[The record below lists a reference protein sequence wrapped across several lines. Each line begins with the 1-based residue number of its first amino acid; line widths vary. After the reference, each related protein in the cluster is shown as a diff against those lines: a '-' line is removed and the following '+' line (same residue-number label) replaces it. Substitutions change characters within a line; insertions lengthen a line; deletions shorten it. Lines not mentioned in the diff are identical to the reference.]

1 MDIATWSYLSE
12 YKLKRTYPRGIRV
25 KEGIAKILITEG
37 EIKKRI
43 KELGREISYD
53 YEGKN
58 PVLVTILR
66 GAIVFL
72 CDLMRE
78 ISVPVTL
85 DFLSVSSYLEQTQT
99 GVVKILKDL
108 DTSIENRHIILV
120 EDIVDTGLTLDYII
134 RTLKERKPSDI
145 RVCAL
150 LDKKARRIVEVP
162 VHYLGFEIPDEFV
175 VGYGMDY
182 EQEYRNLPF
191 IGVLKGEIF
200 HK

>member
-1 MDIATWSYLSE
+1 
-12 YKLKRTYPRGIRV
+12 V